1 MTKPDPRLQALADIQ
16 EPQWVSDWYLAPI
29 WWLLALLFLTALCG
43 FFWRWRKR
51 KQSNQ
56 PRSFALQELATIDL
70 QQASAVSDITALLK
84 RYLQTKAA
92 QHPALTYSG
101 LRWQQFLQ
109 QNLSQATDIKL
120 PDLLALQY
128 QASPL
133 TDDIRAYADF
143 AKYWL
148 THHQPHFTDTP
159 GVNDA

>member
-16 EPQWVSDWYLAPI
+16 EPQLVSDWYLAPI
-29 WWLLALLFLTALCG
+29 WWLLALLLFVALFWFL
-43 FFWRWRKR
+43 WRWRR
-51 KQSNQ
+51 QQQTNR
-56 PRSFALQELATIDL
+56 PRDLALQELATIDL
-70 QQASAVSDITALLK
+70 QQANAVCGITALLK
-84 RYLQTKAA
+84 RYLQTKVA

-109 QNLSQATDIKL
+109 HSLPRTASITL

-133 TDDIRAYADF
+133 ADDIRAYADF

-148 THHQPHFTDTP
+148 SHHQPNFIDTP
-159 GVNDA
+159 GANDA